1 MTKEKRQDLNKRSMI
16 DKPVNPL
23 FIFMALPIAFFCV
36 ILSYIFVLFGLDKK
50 RTIKEVTKVLS
61 LLLLIGLSMYLIDNF
76 QITPGKAAAKVRE
89 IEEQGLNLTDNL
101 TREEKDEYMLY
112 LRELNDYD
120 YENPKAD
127 TILKLKL

>member
-1 MTKEKRQDLNKRSMI
+1 MTKEKRQDLNKRPMI

-36 ILSYIFVLFGLDKK
+36 ILSYIFVLLGLDKK

-76 QITPGKAAAKVRE
+76 QMTPGKAAAKVRE

-101 TREEKDEYMLY
+101 TREERDQYMLY

-127 TILKLKL
+127 SILKLKL

>member
-1 MTKEKRQDLNKRSMI
+1 MTKEKCQDLNKRSMI

-76 QITPGKAAAKVRE
+76 QMTPGKAAAKVRE

-127 TILKLKL
+127 SIYKLKL

>member
-1 MTKEKRQDLNKRSMI
+1 MTKEKCQDLNKRSMI

-76 QITPGKAAAKVRE
+76 QMTPGKAAAKVRE

>member
-1 MTKEKRQDLNKRSMI
+1 MTKEKCQDLNKRSMI

-76 QITPGKAAAKVRE
+76 QMTPGKAAAKVRE

-101 TREEKDEYMLY
+101 TREERDQYMLY